1 MGLLKAELYKLFCD
15 KQIKFVILIIVLY
28 LVYSFFG
35 LEKPID
41 TSFEGWLISNTTDSV
56 FMLFFIGIVA
66 ATVFTIDYSNKTYK
80 NFFPYIDKH
89 ESFIAK
95 VEANLIGSFVLLGIW
110 YLTVVLL
117 AIVVTKTFQV
127 NVLKNLIS
135 RFVVQYLLMVFHSSS
150 ILMIGVITRSRI
162 IASSFTVISWVLY
175 TFIPVG
181 EGVFFDVV
189 VSGYRW
195 GTDGILWLN
204 ILFVVVYIFACIMG
218 EIIFKWQE
226 VRI

>member
-80 NFFPYIDKH
+80 NFPPVRLDFKQ
-89 ESFIAK
+89 
-95 VEANLIGSFVLLGIW
+95 
-110 YLTVVLL
+110 L
-117 AIVVTKTFQV
+117 A
-127 NVLKNLIS
+127 LALMS
-135 RFVVQYLLMVFHSSS
+135 R
-150 ILMIGVITRSRI
+150 
-162 IASSFTVISWVLY
+162 
-175 TFIPVG
+175 
-181 EGVFFDVV
+181 GVF
-189 VSGYRW
+189 SSLCRP
-195 GTDGILWLN
+195 N
-204 ILFVVVYIFACIMG
+204 CS
-218 EIIFKWQE
+218 
-226 VRI
+226 